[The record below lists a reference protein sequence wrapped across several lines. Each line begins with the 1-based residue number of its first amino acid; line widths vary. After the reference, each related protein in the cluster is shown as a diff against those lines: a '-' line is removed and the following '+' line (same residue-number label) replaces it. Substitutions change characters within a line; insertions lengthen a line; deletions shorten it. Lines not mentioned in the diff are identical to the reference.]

1 MKECE
6 LTLACFIQSTII
18 DSRATRDQG
27 EGGMRMESNFAGG
40 NLSCWNYSE

>member
-6 LTLACFIQSTII
+6 LTQACFIQTAII
-18 DSRATRDQG
+18 DSRDPRDQG
-27 EGGMRMESNFAGG
+27 MRGMRMESNFAGG